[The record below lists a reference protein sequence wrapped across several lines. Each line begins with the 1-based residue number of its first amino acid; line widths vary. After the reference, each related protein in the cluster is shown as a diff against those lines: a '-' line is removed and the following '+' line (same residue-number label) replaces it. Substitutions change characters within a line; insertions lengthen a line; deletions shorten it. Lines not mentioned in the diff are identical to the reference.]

1 MPESA
6 VTSDHPFSL
15 SGALTL
21 EATADGSFTLFSE
34 DFGEWFHSRE
44 GAYTEAYTTYV
55 EATNLTKLAQA
66 DSLRILDVCYGL
78 GYNTA
83 AALATVS
90 QVNPQGQV
98 HLVGLELDGRVP
110 KQAVDAGLV
119 DRWSPEIQQMLAQ
132 LADQGQVNALPWHAE
147 LHLGDARQTIQTLAE
162 EGFQADV
169 IFFDPFSPPHCPELW
184 TVDFI
189 RQVARCLAPQGKLA
203 TYSCAAA
210 VRAAFLEV
218 GLHLGPI
225 AAAGRRWP
233 GTLVQWSPNG
243 LDPLSLQEQEHLQ
256 TRAAVP
262 YRDPNLQDSADAIR
276 HRRQREQSQSPL
288 APTSQWRKR
297 WLPSPSAAVTPALDR

>member
-1 MPESA
+1 MPEPA
-6 VTSDHPFSL
+6 LTSDHPLSL

-34 DFGEWFHSRE
+34 DFGEWFHSRA

-55 EATNLTKLAQA
+55 EATDLTQLAQTE
-66 DSLRILDVCYGL
+66 SLTLLDVCYGL

-83 AALATVS
+83 AALATVR
-90 QVNPQGQV
+90 QVNPRCNV

-110 KQAVDAGLV
+110 KQAVESGLV
-119 DRWSPEIQQMLAQ
+119 APWWPEIQGILAQ
-132 LADQGQVNALPWHAE
+132 LADQGQVNQSLLYAE
-147 LHLGDARQTIQTLAE
+147 LRLGDARQTVQALVD

-189 RQVARCLAPQGKLA
+189 RQVARCLGPQGKLV

-210 VRAAFLEV
+210 VRAAFLDV

-233 GTLVQWSPNG
+233 GTLAQWSPAG
-243 LDPLSLQEQEHLQ
+243 LNPLARQEQEHLQ

-262 YRDPNLQDSADAIR
+262 YRDPSLQDSADTIR
-276 HRRQREQSQSPL
+276 HRRQQEQAQSSL
-288 APTSQWRKR
+288 VPTSQWRKR
-297 WLPSPSAAVTPALDR
+297 WLPSKG